1 MTQLFV
7 TLNAI
12 SLIVSGYLLL
22 RRQVRP
28 AEFVPGWLLAG
39 GALISILPQSWAIM
53 AGGWAAAA
61 IGRMALYRRQDSR
74 VI

>member
-1 MTQLFV
+1 MSQLFV

-12 SLIVSGYLLL
+12 SLIVAGYLVL
-22 RRQVRP
+22 RRRFCP
-28 AEFVPGWLLAG
+28 DAFVPGWLIAG
-39 GALISILPQSWAIM
+39 GALFSILPQSWAIL

-61 IGRMALYRRQDSR
+61 IGRLALHRVHDTR